1 MSHKF
6 QRGAES
12 YACGMLDLMLQRM
25 EDHQREHNKALP
37 VKFIL
42 HPGTSKMLNDE
53 HYKRFGEPHNMQFAG
68 IPIMLCQCQNVG
80 HPLPIDLMLT
90 ADGRA
95 EIL

>member
-1 MSHKF
+1 
-6 QRGAES
+6 
-12 YACGMLDLMLQRM
+12 
-25 EDHQREHNKALP
+25 
-37 VKFIL
+37 
-42 HPGTSKMLNDE
+42 MLNDE